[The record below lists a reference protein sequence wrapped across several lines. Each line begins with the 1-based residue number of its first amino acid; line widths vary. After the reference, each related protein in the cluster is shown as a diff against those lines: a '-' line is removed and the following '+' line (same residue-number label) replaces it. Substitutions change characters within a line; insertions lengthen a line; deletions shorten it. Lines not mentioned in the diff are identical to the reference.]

1 MISKLA
7 ISLVCLSLT
16 WSAAAEAQ
24 LIPQGLEPQ
33 PLPGTPNP
41 DFTAPRRFP
50 RTRPSVPPA
59 TTAPAPRT
67 RVPAAV
73 GQAPATPGP
82 RGPAVVAP
90 APAGPRQP
98 ALSAFAPLTGLSEPI
113 EYLLEDLG
121 FQDGKTMP
129 LTPQTCFD
137 IAYLCYADGRDAD
150 AMVFATRG
158 LQMCDDA
165 RLFWLLG
172 VCELHRGLTDAAEK
186 TASDF
191 RSAMAAQQFFG
202 IEAARERINDPWA
215 VRFANIVEYQAT
227 GR

>member
-7 ISLVCLSLT
+7 ISLVCFSLT

-24 LIPQGLEPQ
+24 LIQESLQPQ

-50 RTRPSVPPA
+50 RARPSIPPS
-59 TTAPAPRT
+59 TTAPAPRVRIPAT
-67 RVPAAV
+67 SPAA
-73 GQAPATPGP
+73 PGP
-82 RGPAVVAP
+82 TGPRVVTP
-90 APAGPRQP
+90 APTGPRQP
-98 ALSAFAPLTGLSEPI
+98 GLSVFAPLTGLSEPI
-113 EYLLEDLG
+113 EDLLDDLG
-121 FQDGKTMP
+121 FQHGKTMP

-137 IAYLCYADGRDAD
+137 VAYLCYADGRYAD

-172 VCELHRGLTDAAEK
+172 VCELHRGLTGAAEK

-191 RSAMAAQQFFG
+191 RGAMAAQQFFG

-215 VRFANIVEYQAT
+215 VRFGDIVEYQAT